1 MPEGNIDRRVFLGG
15 TGTFALFAASGLAD
29 AGRGVVRAEP
39 GLEPEKP
46 FAFEAVKKLA
56 EELAQT
62 EHAAPAIAVE
72 EPFDKLSAEQ
82 YHDIKFRAEHSI
94 GKGENVDCE
103 IQLLPMGWIYDSP
116 VEISLIEGGKP
127 RALTADGKLFAF
139 GPLIE
144 KAPEQAPY
152 GFSGFRLLGPINRA
166 EVFDEFATFQ
176 GASYFRAMGRGQALG
191 LSARGLAVDTA
202 QPSGEE
208 FPVFRAFY
216 IEKPKP
222 NARAIQV
229 YALLDS
235 KSVTGAYRFSIV
247 PGESTV
253 IDVLATLYPRRE
265 LTHVGLAPLTS
276 MFLLGSASRRI
287 AGDIRPSVHNSEGL
301 AILNGKGERLW
312 RPLSNP
318 AKLQTSAFVDEH
330 PRGFGL
336 CQRERDFAQF
346 DDLNAHFE
354 RRPSAWVEPIGMWG
368 QGYVELIEIPAE
380 EQIHDNIVVYWKPAK
395 PLAAGEGH
403 TITYKLHW
411 GQDVPVAWAGAR
423 VRRTNIG
430 QARRDNN
437 EIKLFVVDFEGPALK
452 DIEELPQAEL
462 SISAGSSSHIRVER
476 HPSIE
481 GVRISFELDTAGL
494 ETIEMRLGLKA
505 QSQLISESWLFR
517 WTRS

>member
-1 MPEGNIDRRVFLGG
+1 VAI
-15 TGTFALFAASGLAD
+15 
-29 AGRGVVRAEP
+29 AEP
-39 GLEPEKP
+39 GLDPEKP
-46 FAFEAVKKLA
+46 FSFEAVKKLA
-56 EELAQT
+56 EELARSDY
-62 EHAAPAIAVE
+62 AAPAVTVE
-72 EPFDKLSAEQ
+72 EPFDKLNADQ
-82 YHDIKFRAEHSI
+82 YRDIQFRADQSI
-94 GKGENVDCE
+94 GRGENVDCE

-116 VEISLIEGGKP
+116 VEISLVEGGKTH
-127 RALTADGKLFAF
+127 ALAADGKLFAF

-144 KAPEQAPY
+144 KATEQAPF

-166 EVFDEFATFQ
+166 EVFDEFAAFQ

-191 LSARGLAVDTA
+191 LLARGLAVDTA

-208 FPVFRAFY
+208 FPMFRAFF
-216 IEKPKP
+216 IDKPKP
-222 NARAIQV
+222 NARATQV

-247 PGESTV
+247 PGEWTV
-253 IDVLATLYPRRE
+253 IDVSVTLYPRRD

-287 AGDIRPSVHNSEGL
+287 SGDIRPSVHNSEGL

-318 AKLQTSAFVDEH
+318 VKLQTSAFVDQD

-336 CQRERDFAQF
+336 CQRERAFAQF

-354 RRPSAWVEPIGMWG
+354 RRPSVWVEPMGMWG
-368 QGYVELIEIPAE
+368 QGYIELIEIPAE

-395 PLAAGEGH
+395 PLAAGEAH
-403 TITYKLHW
+403 TFMYKLY
-411 GQDVPVAWAGAR
+411 GGEDVPVAWTGAR

-430 QARRDNN
+430 RARRDDD

-452 DIEELPQAEL
+452 DIQELPQAEL
-462 SISAGSSSHIRVER
+462 SVSAGSSSNMKVER

-481 GVRISFELDTAGL
+481 GVRISFELDTSDL

-505 QSQLISESWLFR
+505 QNLLISESWLFR